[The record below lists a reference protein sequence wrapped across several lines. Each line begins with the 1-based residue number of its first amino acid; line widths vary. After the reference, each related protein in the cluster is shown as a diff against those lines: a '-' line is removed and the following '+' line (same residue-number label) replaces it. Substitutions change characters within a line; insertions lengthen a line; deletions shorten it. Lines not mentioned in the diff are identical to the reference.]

1 MTIPVELHDGRKL
14 EFPDGTDPAVIQRTV
29 KKLIGVPEIAPEQP
43 TASQRPK
50 LNSGIL
56 PNIGFGVAMEPLAK
70 MASGMIAKPLSEIA
84 GVAAAVKDRITGNIE
99 GDPTGFKNYVQESLT
114 YQPRTVAGAS
124 NLNPI
129 NAMNNMIG
137 AGLGWAGDKAAGL
150 VEDPNRE
157 AYSARNVT
165 ANALREAV
173 PQAIGIGMVKAAP
186 TIAKKMGEY
195 QVAKAIE
202 RGAAE
207 QAYLARN
214 AGMMQTAIDANK
226 LGLVTPVENINPSFG
241 NRFRAKA
248 LGSEINIEHS
258 SKINTARI
266 PALVA
271 EEIGAP
277 VNTAFADIAGGKKV
291 IERALAAH
299 DAPYVRVAALPEI
312 VVSDEAIRAMNGLK
326 RAPVAGDASTV
337 AKANAAVDDLVRSI
351 SPKTNSLT
359 NSRTYP
365 KSPAAILADIAELR
379 QEGHAIMK
387 AQTSGTVVP
396 DISVVNTAKTK
407 LALAKQ
413 LEQMIDDTVSAT
425 NPDLLQSLRDARVK
439 KAQIHAWES
448 VRNPSTGQFDVA
460 GLAKRRL
467 YDDMMT
473 GTVGT
478 VADYTNLFPKSMGVS
493 PLEKHGRMM
502 DHARRLSVGGAAG
515 SLVGLALGYPGI
527 GALTGVLV
535 GEGVGAL
542 NAMRMMTPAVQN
554 ANAMAAAAR
563 LSNRSMVGMNPVTPN
578 ATPNGIV
585 PYDYGQD
592 VGVPPTR
599 PNWVPGRGNADVRTG
614 VDTTPQLGAPSA
626 ESTLRG
632 VKQRNVYDQR
642 LSDLAAQR
650 QTTLAAQRASIR
662 NRMAA
667 ARDKRAEIADA
678 ATPRAPTGRGV
689 EFDLDPITGRLIP
702 SSAGIKGATPE
713 IWMENTGRNLASASE
728 KVASGQHFRMSA
740 AEKVAWRN
748 TRVDLASVDSGFKS
762 LSDTQIAI
770 KMLDRQWVQDTI
782 TKAREKAVG
791 FDEIIKRNQDAT
803 KVREATIAREK
814 LMDVV
819 DSLREQLSKPR
830 PDNSRTIQGK
840 VTRAARSGNGS
851 TTSRPPRLGSN

>member
-1 MTIPVELHDGRKL
+1 MTTYRMKAPDGNTYKVDGPEGATDDQVREEIVRQNPHLSTPIKTGVDAIPVELGANTTPSLPDEPTSMLDRVRGVVETGAALGTGLVAAPIGQVAGTAKGLFGGNYGTRK
-14 EFPDGTDPAVIQRTV
+14 
-29 KKLIGVPEIAPEQP
+29 GVAEGAK
-43 TASQRPK
+43 TASDVTRALSYEPRTSTGQEYAGAVGNA
-50 LNSGIL
+50 LNNSGIMGVGL
-56 PNIGFGVAMEPLAK
+56 PELNALGR
-70 MASGMIAKPLSEIA
+70 
-84 GVAAAVKDRITGNIE
+84 AAPAAIRAVKDN
-99 GDPTGFKNYVQESLT
+99 V
-114 YQPRTVAGAS
+114 RTVAAS
-124 NLNPI
+124 PI
-129 NAMNNMIG
+129 PFG
-137 AGLGWAGDKAAGL
+137 GT
-150 VEDPNRE
+150 VQ
-157 AYSARNVT
+157 S
-165 ANALREAV
+165 
-173 PQAIGIGMVKAAP
+173 Q
-186 TIAKKMGEY
+186 
-195 QVAKAIE
+195 QVAKA
-202 RGAAE
+202 AAE

-214 AGMMQTAIDANK
+214 AGMMRTAIDANK
-226 LGLVTPVENINPSFG
+226 LGLVTPVENINPSFW
-241 NRFRAKA
+241 NRFKSKA
-248 LGSEINIEHS
+248 LGNETNIEHS

-299 DAPYVRVAALPEI
+299 DAPYVQVAALPEI

-326 RAPVAGDASTV
+326 RAPVAGDVSTV

-351 SPKTNSLT
+351 TPKTDSLT

-387 AQTSGTVVP
+387 AQTSGTVAP
-396 DISVVNTAKTK
+396 DISAVNTAKTK

-413 LEQMIDDTVSAT
+413 LEQLIDDTVGAT

-493 PLEKHGRMM
+493 PLEKHGRVM

-535 GEGVGAL
+535 GEGAGAL

-585 PYDYGQD
+585 PYDYSQET
-592 VGVPPTR
+592 GVPPTR
-599 PNWVPGRGNADVRTG
+599 PNWVPGRGDADIRTG

-632 VKQRNVYDQR
+632 VKQRREFDYKMDEALDIMRAQSR
-642 LSDLAAQR
+642 ETLPQR
-650 QTTLAAQRASIR
+650 QG
-662 NRMAA
+662 
-667 ARDKRAEIADA
+667 
-678 ATPRAPTGRGV
+678 TGV
-689 EFDLDPITGRLIP
+689 QFDLDPVTGKLVPPKVDPVRIIGSEP
-702 SSAGIKGATPE
+702 EFADWRSSMSDVVQVVPE
-713 IWMENTGRNLASASE
+713 MNNLTGS
-728 KVASGQHFRMSA
+728 
-740 AEKVAWRN
+740 
-748 TRVDLASVDSGFKS
+748 
-762 LSDTQIAI
+762 QIAA
-770 KMLDRQWVQDTI
+770 KMMDRQWIQDTI
-782 TKAREKAVG
+782 KKLQDKERAFADIRAREPAL
-791 FDEIIKRNQDAT
+791 
-803 KVREATIAREK
+803 ARARDRARKPLTDGE
-814 LMDVV
+814 
-819 DSLREQLSKPR
+819 SGPAPLRGESPSSETMARTLDFLQEQLSKTPA
-830 PDNSRTIQGK
+830 DKSRVIQGK
-840 VTRAARSGNGS
+840 VTRAAQRERTNNLP
-851 TTSRPPRLGSN
+851 TITKQVNNLRNRP

>member
-1 MTIPVELHDGRKL
+1 MTTYRMKAPDGNTYKVDGPEGATDDQVREEIVRQNPHLSTPIKTGADAIPVE
-14 EFPDGTDPAVIQRTV
+14 PP
-29 KKLIGVPEIAPEQP
+29 
-43 TASQRPK
+43 ASQQPK
-50 LNSGIL
+50 LNSDIL
-56 PNIGFGVAMEPLAK
+56 PNVGFGVAMEPLAK
-70 MASGMIAKPLSEIA
+70 MASGMIAKPA
-84 GVAAAVKDRITGNIE
+84 GDVVGLARMGINMVTGNHDV
-99 GDPTGFKNYVQESLT
+99 DPIALQRQVQEGLT

-129 NAMNNMIG
+129 NALNN
-137 AGLGWAGDKAAGL
+137 AAGAVISAPGNYL
-150 VEDPNRE
+150 ADKVANPDLP
-157 AYSARNVT
+157 AYSPQNVT

-195 QVAKAIE
+195 QIAKVIE
-202 RGAAE
+202 KGAAE

-241 NRFRAKA
+241 NRFRSKA

-326 RAPVAGDASTV
+326 RAPVAGDVSTV

-351 SPKTNSLT
+351 TPKTDSLT

-413 LEQMIDDTVSAT
+413 LEQLIDDTVGAT

-439 KAQIHAWES
+439 KAQIHAWDS

-493 PLEKHGRMM
+493 PLEKHGRVM

-515 SLVGLALGYPGI
+515 SLVGLTLGYPGI

-535 GEGVGAL
+535 GEGAGAL

-554 ANAMAAAAR
+554 ANAMAVASR
-563 LSNRSMVGMNPVTPN
+563 LANRSMVGMNPVTPN

-585 PYDYGQD
+585 PYDYSQLVSD
-592 VGVPPTR
+592 TPPPSSPPPSG
-599 PNWVPGRGNADVRTG
+599 PNWRTWRPAEPSPVKTG
-614 VDTTPQLGAPSA
+614 PQPMGAPRLAAPSA
-626 ESTLRG
+626 EGTLKA
-632 VKQRNVYDQR
+632 VADRN
-642 LSDLAAQR
+642 
-650 QTTLAAQRASIR
+650 
-662 NRMAA
+662 M
-667 ARDKRAEIADA
+667 
-678 ATPRAPTGRGV
+678 
-689 EFDLDPITGRLIP
+689 FD
-702 SSAGIKGATPE
+702 S
-713 IWMENTGRNLASASE
+713 
-728 KVASGQHFRMSA
+728 RMSA
-740 AEKVAWRN
+740 AIEAQKTLDAQN
-748 TRVDLASVDSGFKS
+748 AALAKRGVYESMDNQRANMARQKAM
-762 LSDTQIAI
+762 DEAIA
-770 KMLDRQWVQDTI
+770 
-782 TKAREKAVG
+782 
-791 FDEIIKRNQDAT
+791 FDEIARRAGSTRAELESARQAG
-803 KVREATIAREK
+803 IARDA
-814 LMDVV
+814 LMDKV
-819 DSLREQLSKPR
+819 DAMTEQLSRER
-830 PDNSRTIQGK
+830 PDNSRKMPGK
-840 VTRAARSGNGS
+840 KTLNHMRNSETRNQL
-851 TTSRPPRLGSN
+851 TELKNRP

>member
-1 MTIPVELHDGRKL
+1 MVQTATN
-14 EFPDGTDPAVIQRTV
+14 PDTNERVA
-29 KKLIGVPEIAPEQP
+29 LIGGQWQPVLKSATNGSGVKAYLIGDKWITDDGATPSQPTPVIAPQ
-43 TASQRPK
+43 QPK

-70 MASGMIAKPLSEIA
+70 MASGMIAKPA
-84 GVAAAVKDRITGNIE
+84 GDVVGLARMGINMVTGNHDV
-99 GDPTGFKNYVQESLT
+99 DPIALQRQVQEGLT

-129 NAMNNMIG
+129 NALNN
-137 AGLGWAGDKAAGL
+137 AAGAVISAPGNYL
-150 VEDPNRE
+150 ADKVANPDLP
-157 AYSARNVT
+157 AYSPQNVT

-186 TIAKKMGEY
+186 TITKKVGEY
-195 QVAKAIE
+195 QIAKAIE
-202 RGAAE
+202 KGAAE

-248 LGSEINIEHS
+248 LGNEVNIEHA
-258 SKINTARI
+258 SKANTARI
-266 PALVA
+266 SALVA
-271 EEIGAP
+271 EDIGAP

-326 RAPVAGDASTV
+326 RAPVAGDVSTV

-351 SPKTNSLT
+351 TPKTDSLT

-413 LEQMIDDTVSAT
+413 LEQLIDDTVGAT
-425 NPDLLQSLRDARVK
+425 NPDLLQSLRDARVR

-493 PLEKHGRMM
+493 PLEKHGRVM
-502 DHARRLSVGGAAG
+502 DHARRLGVGGAAG

-535 GEGVGAL
+535 GEGAGAL

-585 PYDYGQD
+585 PYDYSQET
-592 VGVPPTR
+592 GVPPTR
-599 PNWVPGRGNADVRTG
+599 PNWVPGRGDADIRTG

-632 VKQRNVYDQR
+632 VKQRREFDYKMDEALDIMRAQSR
-642 LSDLAAQR
+642 ETLPQR
-650 QTTLAAQRASIR
+650 QG
-662 NRMAA
+662 
-667 ARDKRAEIADA
+667 
-678 ATPRAPTGRGV
+678 TGV
-689 EFDLDPITGRLIP
+689 QFDLDPVTGKLVPPKVDPVRIIGSEP
-702 SSAGIKGATPE
+702 EFANWKSSMSDVVQVVPE
-713 IWMENTGRNLASASE
+713 MNNLTGS
-728 KVASGQHFRMSA
+728 
-740 AEKVAWRN
+740 
-748 TRVDLASVDSGFKS
+748 
-762 LSDTQIAI
+762 QIAA
-770 KMLDRQWVQDTI
+770 KMMDRQWIQDTI
-782 TKAREKAVG
+782 KKLQDKERAFADIRAREPSLARARDRARKPLTDGESGPAPLRG
-791 FDEIIKRNQDAT
+791 EPPSS
-803 KVREATIAREK
+803 EAMART
-814 LMDVV
+814 LDF
-819 DSLREQLSKPR
+819 LQEQLSKTPA
-830 PDNSRTIQGK
+830 DKSRVIQGK
-840 VTRAARSGNGS
+840 VTRAAQRERTNNLP
-851 TTSRPPRLGSN
+851 TITKQVNNLRNHP

>member
-1 MTIPVELHDGRKL
+1 MTTYRMKAPDGNTYKVDGPEGATDDQVREEIVRQNPHLSTPIKTGADAIPVEPGANTTPSLPDEPTSMLDRVRGVVETGAALGTGLVAAPIGQVAGIAKGLFGGNYGTRK
-14 EFPDGTDPAVIQRTV
+14 
-29 KKLIGVPEIAPEQP
+29 GVAEGAK
-43 TASQRPK
+43 TASDVTRALSYEPRTSTGQEYAGAVGNA
-50 LNSGIL
+50 LNNSGIMGVGL
-56 PNIGFGVAMEPLAK
+56 PELNALGR
-70 MASGMIAKPLSEIA
+70 
-84 GVAAAVKDRITGNIE
+84 AAPAAIRAVKDN
-99 GDPTGFKNYVQESLT
+99 V
-114 YQPRTVAGAS
+114 RTVAAS
-124 NLNPI
+124 PI
-129 NAMNNMIG
+129 PFG
-137 AGLGWAGDKAAGL
+137 RT
-150 VEDPNRE
+150 VQ
-157 AYSARNVT
+157 S
-165 ANALREAV
+165 
-173 PQAIGIGMVKAAP
+173 Q
-186 TIAKKMGEY
+186 
-195 QVAKAIE
+195 QVAKA
-202 RGAAE
+202 AAE

-226 LGLVTPVENINPSFG
+226 LGLVTPVENINPSFW
-241 NRFRAKA
+241 NRFKSKA
-248 LGSEINIEHS
+248 LGNEVNIEHAA
-258 SKINTARI
+258 KANTARI

-271 EEIGAP
+271 EDIGAP

-312 VVSDEAIRAMNGLK
+312 VVSDEAIRAMKGLK

-351 SPKTNSLT
+351 TPKTDSLT

-413 LEQMIDDTVSAT
+413 LEQLIDDTVGAT

-439 KAQIHAWES
+439 KAQIHAWDS

-493 PLEKHGRMM
+493 PLEKHGRVM

-515 SLVGLALGYPGI
+515 SLVGLTLGYPGI

-535 GEGVGAL
+535 GEGAGAL

-585 PYDYGQD
+585 PYDYSQLVSD
-592 VGVPPTR
+592 TPPPSSPPPSG
-599 PNWVPGRGNADVRTG
+599 PNWRTWRPAEPSPVKTG
-614 VDTTPQLGAPSA
+614 PQPMGAPRLAAPSA
-626 ESTLRG
+626 EGTLKA
-632 VKQRNVYDQR
+632 VADRN
-642 LSDLAAQR
+642 
-650 QTTLAAQRASIR
+650 
-662 NRMAA
+662 M
-667 ARDKRAEIADA
+667 
-678 ATPRAPTGRGV
+678 
-689 EFDLDPITGRLIP
+689 FD
-702 SSAGIKGATPE
+702 S
-713 IWMENTGRNLASASE
+713 
-728 KVASGQHFRMSA
+728 RMSA
-740 AEKVAWRN
+740 AIEAQKTLDAQN
-748 TRVDLASVDSGFKS
+748 AALAKRGVYESMDNQRANMARQKAM
-762 LSDTQIAI
+762 DEAIA
-770 KMLDRQWVQDTI
+770 
-782 TKAREKAVG
+782 
-791 FDEIIKRNQDAT
+791 FDEIARRAGSTRAELESARQAG
-803 KVREATIAREK
+803 IARDA
-814 LMDVV
+814 LMDKV
-819 DSLREQLSKPR
+819 DAMTEQLSRER
-830 PDNSRTIQGK
+830 PDNSRKMPGK
-840 VTRAARSGNGS
+840 KTLNHMRNSETRNQL
-851 TTSRPPRLGSN
+851 TELKNRP

>member
-202 RGAAE
+202 KGATE

-214 AGMMQTAIDANK
+214 AGMLQTAIDANK
-226 LGLVTPVENINPSFG
+226 LGLVTPVENINPGFG

-351 SPKTNSLT
+351 SPKTDSLT

-493 PLEKHGRMM
+493 PLEKHGRVM

-578 ATPNGIV
+578 ATPNGLV
-585 PYDYGQD
+585 PFDYSQ
-592 VGVPPTR
+592 PM
-599 PNWVPGRGNADVRTG
+599 PNWAPGDPNYRPPA
-614 VDTTPQLGAPSA
+614 PLGGLLEGPST
-626 ESTLRG
+626 ERTLRG
-632 VKQRNVYDQR
+632 VKQQR
-642 LSDLAAQR
+642 EFDYKMEKALDIMRAQSRETLPQR
-650 QTTLAAQRASIR
+650 QG
-662 NRMAA
+662 
-667 ARDKRAEIADA
+667 
-678 ATPRAPTGRGV
+678 TGIQ
-689 EFDLDPITGRLIP
+689 FDLDPVTGKLVPPKVNPARIIGSEP
-702 SSAGIKGATPE
+702 EFANWKSSMSDVVQVVPE
-713 IWMENTGRNLASASE
+713 MNNL
-728 KVASGQHFRMSA
+728 SGS
-740 AEKVAWRN
+740 
-748 TRVDLASVDSGFKS
+748 
-762 LSDTQIAI
+762 QIAA
-770 KMLDRQWVQDTI
+770 KMMDRQWIQDTI
-782 TKAREKAVG
+782 KKLQDKERAFADIRLREPALARARDRARKPLTEGESAPAPLRGEPLSSEVMARTLDFLQEQLTKAPK
-791 FDEIIKRNQDAT
+791 DT
-803 KVREATIAREK
+803 
-814 LMDVV
+814 
-819 DSLREQLSKPR
+819 
-830 PDNSRTIQGK
+830 SRKQQGK
-840 VTRAARSGNGS
+840 VTRAAQRERTNNLAPSPTRIELNNMA
-851 TTSRPPRLGSN
+851 SNRK

>member
-84 GVAAAVKDRITGNIE
+84 GVAAAAKDRITGNIE

-137 AGLGWAGDKAAGL
+137 AGLGWAGDKAAGM

-173 PQAIGIGMVKAAP
+173 PQAIGIGAVKAAP
-186 TIAKKMGEY
+186 LITKRVGEY

-202 RGAAE
+202 KGATE

-326 RAPVAGDASTV
+326 RAPVAGDVSTV
-337 AKANAAVDDLVRSI
+337 ARANAAVDDLVRAI
-351 SPKTNSLT
+351 SPKTDSLT

-365 KSPAAILADIAELR
+365 HSPAAILADIAELR
-379 QEGHAIMK
+379 QEGHALMK
-387 AQTSGTVVP
+387 AQTSGTVAP

-413 LEQMIDDTVSAT
+413 LEQLIDDTVGAT
-425 NPDLLQSLRDARVK
+425 NPDLLQSLRDARVR

-493 PLEKHGRMM
+493 PLEKHGRVM

-535 GEGVGAL
+535 GEGAGAL

-585 PYDYGQD
+585 PFDYSQ
-592 VGVPPTR
+592 PM
-599 PNWVPGRGNADVRTG
+599 PNWAPGDPNYRPPA
-614 VDTTPQLGAPSA
+614 PLGGLLEGPST
-626 ESTLRG
+626 ERTLRG
-632 VKQRNVYDQR
+632 VKQQR
-642 LSDLAAQR
+642 EFDYKMEKALDIMRAQSRETLPQR
-650 QTTLAAQRASIR
+650 QG
-662 NRMAA
+662 
-667 ARDKRAEIADA
+667 
-678 ATPRAPTGRGV
+678 TGV
-689 EFDLDPITGRLIP
+689 QFDLDPVTGKLVPPKVDPVRIIGSEP
-702 SSAGIKGATPE
+702 EFANWKSSMSDVVQVVPE
-713 IWMENTGRNLASASE
+713 MN
-728 KVASGQHFRMSA
+728 
-740 AEKVAWRN
+740 
-748 TRVDLASVDSGFKS
+748 S
-762 LSDTQIAI
+762 LSGSQIAA
-770 KMLDRQWVQDTI
+770 KMMDRQWIQDTI
-782 TKAREKAVG
+782 KKLQDKERAFADIRAREPAL
-791 FDEIIKRNQDAT
+791 
-803 KVREATIAREK
+803 ARARDRARKPLVEGE
-814 LMDVV
+814 
-819 DSLREQLSKPR
+819 SGPAPLRGEPPSSETMARTLDFLQEQLSKTPTDASRKMPGKKTLNHLRQSETNNQLRKLADR
-830 PDNSRTIQGK
+830 P
-840 VTRAARSGNGS
+840 
-851 TTSRPPRLGSN
+851 

>member
-1 MTIPVELHDGRKL
+1 MTTYRMKA
-14 EFPDGTDPAVIQRTV
+14 PDGNTYKVDGPEGATDDQVREEIVRQNPHLSTPIKTGADAIPIEPPAPQ
-29 KKLIGVPEIAPEQP
+29 Q
-43 TASQRPK
+43 PK
-50 LNSGIL
+50 LNSDIL

-70 MASGMIAKPLSEIA
+70 MASGMIAKPA
-84 GVAAAVKDRITGNIE
+84 GDVVGLARMGINMVTGNHDV
-99 GDPTGFKNYVQESLT
+99 DPIALQRQVQEGLT

-129 NAMNNMIG
+129 NALNN
-137 AGLGWAGDKAAGL
+137 AAGAVISAPGNYL
-150 VEDPNRE
+150 ADKVANPDLP
-157 AYSARNVT
+157 AYSPQNVT

-186 TIAKKMGEY
+186 LITKRMGEY
-195 QVAKAIE
+195 QIAKAIE
-202 RGAAE
+202 KGAAE

-241 NRFRAKA
+241 NRFKAKA

-299 DAPYVRVAALPEI
+299 DAPYVQVAALPEI
-312 VVSDEAIRAMNGLK
+312 IVSDEAIRAMNGLK
-326 RAPVAGDASTV
+326 RAPVAGDVSTV

-351 SPKTNSLT
+351 TPKTDSLT

-413 LEQMIDDTVSAT
+413 LEQLIDDTVGAT

-493 PLEKHGRMM
+493 PLEKHGRVM

-535 GEGVGAL
+535 GEGAGAL

-592 VGVPPTR
+592 AGVPPTR
-599 PNWVPGRGNADVRTG
+599 PNWVPGRGDADIRTG

-632 VKQRNVYDQR
+632 VKQRREFDYKMDEALDIMRAQSR
-642 LSDLAAQR
+642 ETLPQR
-650 QTTLAAQRASIR
+650 QG
-662 NRMAA
+662 
-667 ARDKRAEIADA
+667 
-678 ATPRAPTGRGV
+678 TGV
-689 EFDLDPITGRLIP
+689 QFDLDPVTGKLVPPKVDPVRIIGSEP
-702 SSAGIKGATPE
+702 EFANWKSSMSDVVQVVPE
-713 IWMENTGRNLASASE
+713 MN
-728 KVASGQHFRMSA
+728 
-740 AEKVAWRN
+740 
-748 TRVDLASVDSGFKS
+748 S
-762 LSDTQIAI
+762 LSGSQIAA
-770 KMLDRQWVQDTI
+770 KMMDRQWIQDTI
-782 TKAREKAVG
+782 KKLQDKERAFADIRAREPAL
-791 FDEIIKRNQDAT
+791 
-803 KVREATIAREK
+803 ARARARARKPLVEGE
-814 LMDVV
+814 
-819 DSLREQLSKPR
+819 SGPAPLRGEPPSSETMARTLDFLQEQLSKTPT
-830 PDNSRTIQGK
+830 DNSRVIQGK
-840 VTRAARSGNGS
+840 VTRAAQRERTNNLP
-851 TTSRPPRLGSN
+851 TITKQVNNLRNRK

>member
-84 GVAAAVKDRITGNIE
+84 GVAAAAKDRITGNIE
-99 GDPTGFKNYVQESLT
+99 GDPTGFKNYVQDSLT

-137 AGLGWAGDKAAGL
+137 AGLGWAGDKAAGM

-186 TIAKKMGEY
+186 LITKKVGEY
-195 QVAKAIE
+195 QIAKAIE
-202 RGAAE
+202 KGATE

-291 IERALAAH
+291 IERALAVH
-299 DAPYVRVAALPEI
+299 DAPYVQVAALPEI
-312 VVSDEAIRAMNGLK
+312 IVSDKAIRAMNGLK
-326 RAPVAGDASTV
+326 RAPVAGDVSTV

-351 SPKTNSLT
+351 TPKTDSLT

-387 AQTSGTVVP
+387 AQTSGMVAP

-473 GTVGT
+473 GAVGT

-493 PLEKHGRMM
+493 PLEKHGRVM
-502 DHARRLSVGGAAG
+502 DHARRLSAGGVAG

-535 GEGVGAL
+535 GEGAGAL

-578 ATPNGIV
+578 ATPNGLV
-585 PYDYGQD
+585 PYDYSQEA
-592 VGVPPTR
+592 GVPPTR
-599 PNWVPGRGNADVRTG
+599 PNWVHGRGNADVRTG

-632 VKQRNVYDQR
+632 VKQRREFDYKMDKALDIMRAQSR
-642 LSDLAAQR
+642 ETLPQR
-650 QTTLAAQRASIR
+650 QG
-662 NRMAA
+662 
-667 ARDKRAEIADA
+667 
-678 ATPRAPTGRGV
+678 TGV
-689 EFDLDPITGRLIP
+689 QFDLDPVTGKLVPPKVDPVRIIGSEP
-702 SSAGIKGATPE
+702 EFANWKSSMSDVVQVVPE
-713 IWMENTGRNLASASE
+713 MN
-728 KVASGQHFRMSA
+728 
-740 AEKVAWRN
+740 
-748 TRVDLASVDSGFKS
+748 S
-762 LSDTQIAI
+762 LSGSQIAA
-770 KMLDRQWVQDTI
+770 KMMDRQWIQDTI
-782 TKAREKAVG
+782 KKLQDKERAFADIRAREPAL
-791 FDEIIKRNQDAT
+791 
-803 KVREATIAREK
+803 ARARDRARKPLVEGE
-814 LMDVV
+814 
-819 DSLREQLSKPR
+819 SGPAPLRGEPPSSETMARTLDFLQEQLSKTPTDASRKMPGKKTLNHLRQSETNNQLRKLADR
-830 PDNSRTIQGK
+830 P
-840 VTRAARSGNGS
+840 
-851 TTSRPPRLGSN
+851 

>member
-84 GVAAAVKDRITGNIE
+84 GVAAAAKDRITGNIE

-137 AGLGWAGDKAAGL
+137 TGLGWAGDKAAGM

-202 RGAAE
+202 KGATE

-241 NRFRAKA
+241 NRFRSKA
-248 LGSEINIEHS
+248 LGNEVNIEHAAKS
-258 SKINTARI
+258 NTARI

-271 EEIGAP
+271 EDIGAP
-277 VNTAFADIAGGKKV
+277 VNTAFADKAGGKKA

-493 PLEKHGRMM
+493 PLEKHGRVM

-578 ATPNGIV
+578 ATPNGLV
-585 PYDYGQD
+585 PFDYSQ
-592 VGVPPTR
+592 PM
-599 PNWVPGRGNADVRTG
+599 PNWVPGDPNYRPPA
-614 VDTTPQLGAPSA
+614 PLGGLLEGPST
-626 ESTLRG
+626 ERTLRG
-632 VKQRNVYDQR
+632 VKQQR
-642 LSDLAAQR
+642 EFDYKMDKALDIMRAQSRETPPQR
-650 QTTLAAQRASIR
+650 QG
-662 NRMAA
+662 
-667 ARDKRAEIADA
+667 
-678 ATPRAPTGRGV
+678 TGV
-689 EFDLDPITGRLIP
+689 QFDLDPVTGKLVPPKVDPVRIIGSEP
-702 SSAGIKGATPE
+702 EFANWKSS
-713 IWMENTGRNLASASE
+713 
-728 KVASGQHFRMSA
+728 MSD
-740 AEKVAWRN
+740 VVQVVPGMN
-748 TRVDLASVDSGFKS
+748 S
-762 LSDTQIAI
+762 LSGSQIAA
-770 KMLDRQWVQDTI
+770 KMMDRQWIQDTI
-782 TKAREKAVG
+782 KKLQDKERAFADIRAREPAL
-791 FDEIIKRNQDAT
+791 
-803 KVREATIAREK
+803 ARARDRARKPLIEGE
-814 LMDVV
+814 
-819 DSLREQLSKPR
+819 SGPAPLRGEPPSSETMARTLDFLQEQLSKTPTDPSRKMPGKKTLNHLRQSETRNQLTELKNR
-830 PDNSRTIQGK
+830 P
-840 VTRAARSGNGS
+840 
-851 TTSRPPRLGSN
+851 

>member
-1 MTIPVELHDGRKL
+1 MVQTATN
-14 EFPDGTDPAVIQRTV
+14 PDTNERVA
-29 KKLIGVPEIAPEQP
+29 LIGGQWQPVLKSATNGSGVKAYLIGDKWITDDGATPYQPAPVIAPQ
-43 TASQRPK
+43 QPK
-50 LNSGIL
+50 LNSDIL

-84 GVAAAVKDRITGNIE
+84 GVAAAAKDRITGNME
-99 GDPTGFKNYVQESLT
+99 GDPTGFKNYIQESLT

-124 NLNPI
+124 NFNPI
-129 NAMNNMIG
+129 NAMNNLVG

-157 AYSARNVT
+157 AYSARNIT

-173 PQAIGIGMVKAAP
+173 PQAIGIGAVKAAP

-207 QAYLARN
+207 QAYLGRN

-241 NRFRAKA
+241 NRFRSKA
-248 LGSEINIEHS
+248 LGNEVNIEHAAKS
-258 SKINTARI
+258 NTARI

-271 EEIGAP
+271 EDIGAP

-478 VADYTNLFPKSMGVS
+478 VADYATLFPESMT
-493 PLEKHGRMM
+493 PRPFELKGRIM
-502 DHARRLSVGGAAG
+502 DHARRLSAGGAAG
-515 SLVGLALGYPGI
+515 SLAGLAFGQPGL
-527 GALTGVLV
+527 GALV
-535 GEGVGAL
+535 GIAASEGMGIT

-554 ANAMAAAAR
+554 ANAMVTAAR

-585 PYDYGQD
+585 PYDYSQET
-592 VGVPPTR
+592 GVPPTR
-599 PNWVPGRGNADVRTG
+599 PNWVPGRGDADIRTG

-632 VKQRNVYDQR
+632 VKQRREFDYKMDEALDIMRAQSR
-642 LSDLAAQR
+642 ETLPQR
-650 QTTLAAQRASIR
+650 QG
-662 NRMAA
+662 
-667 ARDKRAEIADA
+667 
-678 ATPRAPTGRGV
+678 TGV
-689 EFDLDPITGRLIP
+689 QFDLDPVTGKLVPPKVDPVRIIGSEP
-702 SSAGIKGATPE
+702 EFADWRSSMSDVVQVVPE
-713 IWMENTGRNLASASE
+713 MNNLTGS
-728 KVASGQHFRMSA
+728 
-740 AEKVAWRN
+740 
-748 TRVDLASVDSGFKS
+748 
-762 LSDTQIAI
+762 QIAA
-770 KMLDRQWVQDTI
+770 KMMDRQWIQDTI
-782 TKAREKAVG
+782 KKLQDKERAFADIRAREPAL
-791 FDEIIKRNQDAT
+791 
-803 KVREATIAREK
+803 ARARDRARKPLTDGE
-814 LMDVV
+814 
-819 DSLREQLSKPR
+819 SGPAPLRGESPSSETMARTLDFLQEQLSKTPA
-830 PDNSRTIQGK
+830 DKSRVIQGK
-840 VTRAARSGNGS
+840 VTRAAQRERTNNLP
-851 TTSRPPRLGSN
+851 TITKQVNNLRNRP